1 MKKIF
6 ALGVF
11 LIVGF
16 AAFAMQDSLYLTLP
30 YQFDFSNPQKA
41 FDSAELIASTA
52 FGLFVAYLSPYIP
65 YLKSLDNAKRS
76 FLSIVPTAVVVAL
89 FWGDND
95 AYNIAINTILS
106 LVSANIVHNNT
117 TKHLMK

>member
-11 LIVGF
+11 LVVGF
-16 AAFAMQDSLYLTLP
+16 AAFAMQDSLYLSLP

-65 YLKSLDNAKRS
+65 YLKNLDSAKRS

-89 FWGDND
+89 FWGDKD
-95 AYNIAINTILS
+95 ATNVVLNAVLS